1 MCSNELMLLV
11 GIDAGG
17 SKIHIQIES
26 VSDGMLLVDD
36 VHDSTD
42 WISLNG
48 EQRGRVLLDRVVS
61 AAHTF
66 GKVAVVVAGV
76 HGNDSPEQ
84 EVILGAPLA
93 EFCPLVRILND
104 SHLLILAHGKSS
116 GTGLIAGTGSS
127 VTATVGKKTL
137 TVGGWGWLFGDEGG
151 AAGLVRDTA
160 KAALDI
166 YDRGETDPFIDDFLA
181 WFSLDSPHGLEY
193 LFSSTEPRF
202 WAKAAPLIF
211 SAAEQGSIPA
221 QKIIN
226 DHALALAH
234 KVALLKS
241 RGGDVST
248 IVCAGGVIVNQPLLF
263 DAFTREVRH
272 LVGDDIQTSLLYE
285 APVVGALNHARH
297 LYRMLQQGIPHT
309 PS

>member
-1 MCSNELMLLV
+1 MCSSELMLLV

-26 VSDGMLLVDD
+26 ANDGTLLVDD
-36 VHDSTD
+36 VHDSSD
-42 WISLNG
+42 WISLSG
-48 EQRGRVLLDRVVS
+48 EQRGRVLLERVVS
-61 AAHTF
+61 AAHTL

-84 EVILGAPLA
+84 EAMLYAPLA
-93 EFCPLVRILND
+93 EYCPLVRILND

-127 VTATVGKKTL
+127 MTATVGEKTL

-160 KAALDI
+160 KAALNV
-166 YDRGETDPFIDDFLA
+166 YDRGETDPFVDDFLA

-193 LFSSTEPRF
+193 HFSSTEPRS

-211 SAAEQGSIPA
+211 TAAEQGSRLA
-221 QKIIN
+221 QNIID
-226 DHALALAH
+226 DHALALAQ
-234 KVALLKS
+234 KIALLKS
-241 RGGDVST
+241 RGGDVNT
-248 IVCAGGVIVNQPLLF
+248 IVCAGGVMINQPLLF
-263 DAFTREVRH
+263 DAFTREVRQ
-272 LVGDDIQTSLLYE
+272 LVADDIHTSLLYE
-285 APVVGALNHARH
+285 APVVGALNHARQ
-297 LYRMLQQGIPHT
+297 LYPMVQQSIPHT
-309 PS
+309 PL